1 MSSEQCDVC
10 TGDMLVARGAIFKK
24 ENRWTHEP
32 CILHAAVVKEL
43 ECCGISHFWL
53 CFERCRRRFD
63 FWSLILSLLRCPV
76 TITVLYLVG
85 RTDRIGASGDCFLV
99 RLLLLVEWSMWSAVC
114 AARKF
119 QGKVART
126 PRKLASPSPSP
137 DFPVPSARNYRR
149 CGAQRFHTRCD
160 LQESREIVEKLKFF
174 FLKLSKEEKNFH
186 FFTGISMQTF
196 LDVLAILGD
205 SVHSMMYSADVSD
218 DHEGKQR
225 SQRSR
230 ALSVEDELLM
240 TLVELRHDFPES
252 DLAARF
258 GISQP
263 TVSRI
268 FSAWIRCMYHA
279 FREIDIW
286 PSRSLVD
293 TLMPDSFRQKYP
305 STRVII
311 DATEFHIEKPAYPD
325 VQASTWSS
333 YKNINTLKLLVGLTP
348 SAVISFLFSLWGG
361 RISDKEL
368 TKRSKLLEKL
378 ERGDSMM
385 ADRGFDIGSITPEG
399 TNVIIPPFLGGR
411 PQFEADEL
419 VVNRRIASLRIH
431 VEQAMERIKNFHIT
445 HFIPANFCPL
455 AQPIV
460 HICAFL
466 TIFLSPL
473 VPTPLHPSMIRFASP
488 ASSALA
494 CVAVASTSPLACRQA
509 VASGPESTALSSI
522 SPADQLPV
530 TGSSTTLP
538 VPEGV
543 PQLQAPRLPAPQSLS
558 SGERPTQHD
567 GVCLQCARAEP
578 PLLRVCKTC
587 ERRYH
592 HMCQS
597 MDEEGRLCDHCFVR
611 RWHFFLFS
619 SLLWNRM
626 RCSFPIR
633 CSLNMHGE
641 FQSCYILSICT
652 ACICVLSWHV
662 IDGIILFL

>member
-1 MSSEQCDVC
+1 MPGHDNCVVPGWSNRPDRCKW
-10 TGDMLVARGAIFKK
+10 GLFPGAAPVAGR
-24 ENRWTHEP
+24 
-32 CILHAAVVKEL
+32 VVYVKRRL
-43 ECCGISHFWL
+43 CG
-53 CFERCRRRFD
+53 
-63 FWSLILSLLRCPV
+63 
-76 TITVLYLVG
+76 
-85 RTDRIGASGDCFLV
+85 SG
-99 RLLLLVEWSMWSAVC
+99 
-114 AARKF
+114 K
-119 QGKVART
+119 
-126 PRKLASPSPSP
+126 PASPSPSP

-149 CGAQRFHTRCD
+149 SGAQRFHTRCD
-160 LQESREIVEKLKFF
+160 LQESKEVVEKLKFS
-174 FLKLSKEEKNFH
+174 FLELSKEEKNFH

-196 LDVLAILGD
+196 RDVLAILGD
-205 SVHSMMYSADVSD
+205 SVHSMMYSADVPD

-225 SQRSR
+225 SQQSR

-258 GISQP
+258 GISQL

-279 FREIDIW
+279 FHEIDIW
-286 PSRSLVD
+286 PSQSLVD
-293 TLMPDSFRQKYP
+293 TFMPDSFRQKYP

-311 DATEFHIEKPAYPD
+311 DATEFHIEKPANPD
-325 VQASTWSS
+325 VQASTWSN
-333 YKNINTLKLLVGLTP
+333 YKNTNTLKLPVGVMP
-348 SAVISFLFSLWGG
+348 NAVISFLSSLWGG

-378 ERGDSMM
+378 EHGDSIM
-385 ADRGFDIGSITPEG
+385 ADRGFDIGSIMPEG
-399 TNVIIPPFLGGR
+399 TNVNIPPFLGGR

-419 VVNRRIASLRIH
+419 VVTRRIASLRIH
-431 VEQAMERIKNFHIT
+431 VERAMERIKNFHIT

-460 HICAFL
+460 HAFL

-473 VPTPLHPSMIRFASP
+473 VPTPLHPSLILFASP

-494 CVAVASTSPLACRQA
+494 CVAVASTSPLACSPA

-543 PQLQAPRLPAPQSLS
+543 PQLQAPRLQPPQSLS

-587 ERRYH
+587 KRRYH

-597 MDEEGRLCDHCFVR
+597 MDEEGHLCDHCFVR
-611 RWHFFLFS
+611 RWHFFSFLPCCETECIVHSRYGAFWTCMVNSNLVIFCLSAQHVFVCFLDMWLMESFS
-619 SLLWNRM
+619 FRSLG
-626 RCSFPIR
+626 CSCCR
-633 CSLNMHGE
+633 
-641 FQSCYILSICT
+641 Y
-652 ACICVLSWHV
+652 ICVFEVYRYHKLLSLSHAHLSSRLCCTTEV
-662 IDGIILFL
+662 PHYGG